1 MRRVALALAL
11 ALAAPRAGAQE
22 LRAGLLIPWPMRTDA
37 LHTAVVTATPRAA
50 GPHEVRAH
58 LRRFWPAQELNV
70 AHATGFATHARTLTL
85 PIPFGPNDDG
95 SVSLRPEEAT
105 GALAS
110 GNPGNPR
117 NATPNFIAVLGL
129 GAGRAAQLDDGSTD
143 SSTVAALVARTPE
156 GSNLFAPLP
165 SAWGGAQAI
174 VTDTGTL
181 LDAPADALA
190 TLDDWVHA
198 GGVLAFTARSAADLR
213 HPWLR
218 ARVGEVSTDEA
229 GRATSPVMRE
239 GYRVGSRRFGLVRPV
254 GLGAVALLDG
264 DLSLERDD
272 AATREALLDFRS
284 AVGVGGG
291 LVAPGDLSLW
301 RRLEDRGVQRRMRGP
316 SDLRSALVPIAIAL
330 TLYVIAVGVVLS
342 RNRARKDPLR
352 VFLSVPAAG
361 LAILAAVFGLSLTIR
376 AHRSSARVVC
386 VWDLGA
392 GARRAALRRFGAI
405 TAARP
410 QSFSMRPGAGEVAL
424 IRTSAASAGGV
435 LRWDGA
441 RLAVE
446 GARLGLWETAMLYT
460 EGVVD
465 AGGEIT
471 LSGRDG
477 RVVVENRSAMDLR
490 EPVVVLGDDVLR
502 LPAVPAGGRA
512 EVPLAQRERVHRG
525 QPLVRDGLRWAGAPL
540 TTMVLEDILG
550 DLRTSGGPAHLVAR
564 VPVDGATRAMLSA
577 AGFPAIEGEALIR
590 VAAEPEGDPRVR
602 APNLPRSR
610 VGPRTW
616 APPYEEPAAPTADAD
631 AGADGGDAR

>member
-1 MRRVALALAL
+1 MRAALALAI
-11 ALAAPRAGAQE
+11 ALCASAANAQE

-37 LHTAVVTATPRAA
+37 LHTAVVTATPRAE

-58 LRRFWPAQELNV
+58 LRRFWPAQEFTV
-70 AHATGFATHARTLTL
+70 AHATSFALRARTLTL
-85 PIPFGPNDDG
+85 PVPFGPNDDG
-95 SVSLRPEEAT
+95 TFSLRPEDAQSPLS
-105 GALAS
+105 A

-129 GAGRAAQLDDGSTD
+129 GAGRAAQIDDGSTD
-143 SSTVAALVARTPE
+143 SPTVAALVARTPE
-156 GSNLFAPLP
+156 GAALFAPLP

-218 ARVGEVSTDEA
+218 ARVGDVTADAE
-229 GRATSPVMRE
+229 GRAQSAAMTVAWA
-239 GYRVGSRRFGLVRPV
+239 SRDRRYGLARAV
-254 GLGAVALLDG
+254 GLGAVVLLDG

-272 AATREALLDFRS
+272 GVTRAALSDFR
-284 AVGVGGG
+284 ARVGVGGG

-301 RRLEDRGVQRRMRGP
+301 RRLEDGAVQRRIRGP
-316 SDLRSALVPIAIAL
+316 SDLRPALVPIAIAL

-352 VFLSVPAAG
+352 VFVSVPAAG
-361 LAILAAVFGLSLTIR
+361 LAILAAVFGLSLMIR
-376 AHRSSARVVC
+376 AHRSTARVVC
-386 VWDLGA
+386 VWDVGG
-392 GARRAALRRFGAI
+392 GARRAVLRRFGAI

-410 QSFSMRPGAGEVAL
+410 QSLTMRPSAGEVAL
-424 IRTSAASAGGV
+424 IRTSAASASGV

-460 EGVVD
+460 EGVAD
-465 AGGEIT
+465 TGGAIDVT
-471 LSGRDG
+471 ARDG
-477 RVVVENRSAMDLR
+477 AVIVENRSALALR
-490 EPVVVLGDDVLR
+490 DPVLVMGDDALA
-502 LPAVPAGGRA
+502 LPSIPAGGRA
-512 EVPLAQRERVHRG
+512 EAPLAPRRAAHRT
-525 QPLVRDGLRWAGAPL
+525 QAFVRDALGWQRAPL
-540 TTMVLEDILG
+540 SAMALEEILG
-550 DLRTSGGPAHLVAR
+550 DLRASGRPQLVAR
-564 VPVDGATRAMLSA
+564 VDVDGATRAMLSA
-577 AGFPAIEGEALIR
+577 AGFPVTEGEALIR
-590 VAAEPEGDPRVR
+590 VVPRAEPSARVIES
-602 APNLPRSR
+602 ALPTSR

-616 APPYEEPAAPTADAD
+616 APYEGASPPEARD
-631 AGADGGDAR
+631 AGTGGDAP